1 MTPSRS
7 ETPPRT
13 GFLLSQLGTYSTSRF
28 AELVRPLGL
37 TPAAAGVLR
46 LIARS
51 PGLSQ
56 RELADRVGAVPSRV
70 VVLVDALERAGL
82 VVRERR
88 PDDRRNYRVQ
98 LTDDGRAA
106 MRELRAAAERQ
117 TADIV
122 APLDESER
130 AQFATLLAKLADAH
144 RLDAEVHAGYAH
156 GTSADPPES

>member
-1 MTPSRS
+1 VTPSRS
-7 ETPPRT
+7 EPPPRT

-117 TADIV
+117 TADVV
-122 APLDESER
+122 APLDEAER

-144 RLDAEVHAGYAH
+144 RLDADVHAGYAH
-156 GTSADPPES
+156 DASADPPES

>member
-1 MTPSRS
+1 MSAPR
-7 ETPPRT
+7 PGPAPRT
-13 GFLLSQLGTYSTSRF
+13 GFLLSQLGTYSTARF

-56 RELADRVGAVPSRV
+56 RELADRLGAVPSRV
-70 VVLVDALERAGL
+70 VVLIDTLERAGL

-88 PDDRRNYRVQ
+88 PDDRRNYRLQ
-98 LTDDGRAA
+98 PTDAGRAT
-106 MRELRAAAERQ
+106 MRDLRSAAERQ

-122 APLDESER
+122 GPLDESER
-130 AQFATLLAKLADAH
+130 AQLATLLAKLAEAH
-144 RLDAEVHAGYAH
+144 GLDADVHAGYAQ
-156 GTSADPPES
+156 GAETDAPES